1 MTQTSADVSVSQVVP
16 LFSVSDIQR
25 SRRFYVDAL
34 GFTMTNQWLD
44 GGKLRWCWL
53 ELGKAALMLQEFW
66 YEGPHKNVP
75 ADRLGIGVSLNFQC
89 VDAISLFKTFRAE
102 AWTLRPLSSVTACGS
117 PESSTPTV
125 TFSSSRAQLQR
136 RRRRS
141 IRGRAATRERSE

>member
-89 VDAISLFKTFRAE
+89 VDAISLFKTFRARGVDAQTPFVGNGMWVTRVVDPDGYLLFFQSPTPE
-102 AWTLRPLSSVTACGS
+102 A
-117 PESSTPTV
+117 EETV
-125 TFSSSRAQLQR
+125 YQ
-136 RRRRS
+136 
-141 IRGRAATRERSE
+141 G

>member
-89 VDAISLFKTFRAE
+89 VDAISLFKTFRARGVDAQTPFVGNGMWVSRVVDPDGYLLFFQSPTPE
-102 AWTLRPLSSVTACGS
+102 A
-117 PESSTPTV
+117 EETV
-125 TFSSSRAQLQR
+125 YQ
-136 RRRRS
+136 
-141 IRGRAATRERSE
+141 G